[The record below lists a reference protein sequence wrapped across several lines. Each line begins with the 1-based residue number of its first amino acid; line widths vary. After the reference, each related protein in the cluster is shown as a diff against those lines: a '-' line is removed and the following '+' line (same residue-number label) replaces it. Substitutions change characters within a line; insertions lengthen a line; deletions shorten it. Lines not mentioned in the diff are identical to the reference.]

1 MKHPRKALSVAGVGM
16 AIGLMALA
24 GCSSGPAASDQ
35 GTASNGSD
43 AAVSLIRPGTLTV
56 CTHLPYAPFQFN
68 DNSGKTIG
76 FDVDMM
82 DLVAKKVGAKQAI
95 VDTPF
100 EGIKSGQ
107 DMSSRKCDI
116 AAAGMTITPERQ
128 KVILFSEPY
137 FDATQALL
145 VPEGSPVKAL
155 ADLKGKKL
163 GVQSSTTGMDYAEK
177 NASECG
183 CEMIQYQD
191 LASLTQAV
199 LNGQVDAAMNDLPV
213 WSEAMKTNPGA
224 VKIATQFDTGEQY
237 GFGMRLDNTGLKKVV
252 DQVITDARDDGT
264 YDEIY
269 KKWIGDTPQS

>member
-1 MKHPRKALSVAGVGM
+1 MKHPRKALSIAAVGM
-16 AIGLMALA
+16 AIGVIALA

-35 GTASNGSD
+35 TSASNGSSD
-43 AAVSLIRPGTLTV
+43 AVSLIRPGTLTV

-82 DLVAKKVGAKQAI
+82 DLVAKKLGVEQAI

-107 DMSSRKCDI
+107 DMASRKCDI

-128 KVILFSEPY
+128 KVILFSDPY

-145 VPEGSPVKAL
+145 TPEGSSVKAL
-155 ADLKGKKL
+155 KDLKGKKL

-183 CEMIQYQD
+183 CDMIQYQD

-213 WSEAMKTNPGA
+213 WS
-224 VKIATQFDTGEQY
+224 
-237 GFGMRLDNTGLKKVV
+237 
-252 DQVITDARDDGT
+252 
-264 YDEIY
+264 
-269 KKWIGDTPQS
+269 